1 MAEPSIT
8 EQTAANFVH
17 LHVHT
22 QYSLL
27 DGAIRLGDLFGKAKA
42 YGMPAVALTDHGT
55 MFGALDFY
63 QQATSAG
70 IKPILGCECYVAPRT
85 MADKTPLDKQG
96 TRHLVLL
103 AENQAGYRNLCKLAS
118 MAQMKGYYY
127 KPRIDKAVLAEHAE
141 GLIALSACLKGD
153 IPQHILAGHMDKA
166 EEAAQFY
173 LSLFGE
179 NNFFL
184 ELQHNGIPA
193 QEKVNQGLVELSSRL
208 SIPLVATN
216 DCHYL
221 NRQDAK
227 AHEILLCIQ
236 TQKVITDT
244 DRFVFDSDQLYFK
257 SPEEMTAH
265 LGQYPG
271 AIENTVAIADRCYV
285 EFDFNTY
292 HFPQFDPDS
301 GKTADELFEDMVRE
315 GYAKRMAVIRENTP
329 DLDESVYEERL
340 EYEIKT
346 IKDMGFPGYFLIVAD
361 FIGYAKENGIP
372 VGPGRGSAAGSLV
385 SFAMFITDLDPI
397 EHGLIFERFLN
408 PSRISMPDIDVD
420 FCIHG
425 RERVYNYVVERYGGG
440 DYVAQIITYGKMKAK
455 LVIRDVGRA
464 LGLPLAEVDTI
475 AKLIPDNLKMTIDKA
490 LKEEPKLAEMV
501 ESDSRIA
508 ELIEIS
514 RALEGLSRH
523 ASTHAAGVVIGD
535 KPLVEYLPLYKGKKG
550 EVVTQFD
557 MKKVEDIGL
566 VKFDFLG
573 LRNLTVI
580 DNALK
585 SIAEQGKPVPD
596 LEHLPFD
603 DEKTYALLQ
612 SGDTTGV
619 FQLES
624 GGMKN
629 LLARLR
635 PESFADLTAL
645 VALYRPGPL
654 DSGMVDDFVD
664 RKHGRKEVVYP
675 VESLAPILEETYG
688 VIVYQEQV
696 MQVAGVLAGYTMADA
711 DSLRKAIGKK
721 IEALMA
727 KHREKF
733 ISGSVKNGVDA
744 KIATDLFDLI
754 EKFGGYGFN
763 KSHSAAYALIAYQTA
778 YLKAHYPV
786 EFMAA
791 LLTSEIDTIDGVV
804 KFINECRGHGIEVLP
819 PDINESST
827 FFTAV
832 DERIRFGLAAVK
844 NVGEGAV
851 DSIIDEREENGKF
864 TTIFDFCQRVDLT
877 KVNKRVM
884 ESLIRCGAMDS
895 TGVSRARLMAVLEE
909 ALDYGQRI
917 QREKNSAQMSLF
929 DMGGGQE
936 TAINLPTIP
945 QIEDWDDREKLQI
958 EKETLGF
965 YVSGHPLDR
974 YKETMEKFT
983 NVDAI
988 TIREVS
994 DKSAVRIGGAISSAK
1009 VHRTKKDDLMGFIS
1023 VEDLNGSVEVV
1034 VFPSVYSTCADLL
1047 TTDTAVLVQ
1056 GMAQVEENGV
1066 KILADSVIP
1075 MEAAEETWTVEVRL
1089 MVNPDTT
1096 DREALSRVHQALKRY
1111 PGSCRG
1117 YVHICLKDQ
1126 AEAIVAMAEDLRIR
1140 YCDAMTREVNAILGY
1155 DAVQTRCS
1163 DAASAMRTSDLN
1175 GRRNN
1180 GRAYGRGAA

>member
-1 MAEPSIT
+1 MT
-8 EQTAANFVH
+8 QTSADFVH

-27 DGAIRLGDLFGKAKA
+27 DGAIRLADLFKRAKEF
-42 YGMPAVALTDHGT
+42 GMPAVALTDHGT

-70 IKPILGCECYVAPRT
+70 IKPIIGCECYLAPRT
-85 MADKTPLDKQG
+85 MTDKTPLDKEG
-96 TRHLVLL
+96 MRHLVLL
-103 AENQAGYRNLCKLAS
+103 AENQQGYRNLCRLATQ
-118 MAQMKGYYY
+118 AQVEGYYY
-127 KPRIDKAVLAEHAE
+127 KPRIDKTILAAHAE
-141 GLIALSACLKGD
+141 GVIALSACLKGE
-153 IPQHILAGHMDKA
+153 IPQHILAGRMDEA
-166 EEAAQFY
+166 EAAARFY
-173 LSLFGE
+173 LETFGE

-193 QEKVNQGLVELSSRL
+193 QEKVNQGLHELSRRL

-221 NRQDAK
+221 DRKDAK
-227 AHEILLCIQ
+227 AHEILLCVQ
-236 TQKVITDT
+236 TQKVITDS

-257 SPEEMTAH
+257 SPEDMRAH
-265 LGQYPG
+265 FGDCPD
-271 AIENTVAIADRCYV
+271 AIANTTAIAERCDIA
-285 EFDFNTY
+285 FDFKTY
-292 HFPQFDPDS
+292 HFPQFDPQS
-301 GKTADELFEDMVRE
+301 GKTADELFDEMVRD
-315 GYAKRMAVIRENTP
+315 GYERRMAAVRRKNP
-329 DLDESVYEERL
+329 DVDEAVYRERL

-346 IKDMGFPGYFLIVAD
+346 IKEMGFPGYFLIVAD
-361 FIGYAKENGIP
+361 FIRYAKENGIP

-385 SFAMFITDLDPI
+385 SFALFITDLDPL

-425 RERVYNYVVERYGGG
+425 RERVYNYVVQRYGGG
-440 DYVAQIITYGKMKAK
+440 DYVAQIITFGKMKAK

-490 LKEEPKLAEMV
+490 LKEEPKLAQMV
-501 ESDSRIA
+501 EADPRIA
-508 ELIEIS
+508 ELIDIS
-514 RALEGLSRH
+514 RSLEGLSRH

-585 SIAEQGKPVPD
+585 SIAAQNKPVPD
-596 LEHLPFD
+596 LAELPLA
-603 DEKTYALLQ
+603 DEKTFALLQ

-624 GGMKN
+624 SGMKN
-629 LLARLR
+629 LLVRLH
-635 PESFADLTAL
+635 PESFEDLTAL

-696 MQVAGVLAGYTMADA
+696 MQVAGALAGYSMADA

-727 KHREKF
+727 RHREKF
-733 ISGSVKNGVDA
+733 VEGAVQNGVDR

-763 KSHSAAYALIAYQTA
+763 KSHSAAYALIAYQTG

-804 KFINECRGHGIEVLP
+804 KFINECRSHGIEVLP
-819 PDINESST
+819 PDINESAVV
-827 FFTAV
+827 FTAV
-832 DERIRFGLAAVK
+832 ENRIRFGLAAVK
-844 NVGEGAV
+844 NVGESAV
-851 DSIIDEREENGKF
+851 EVIIAEREANGPF
-864 TTIFDFCQRVDLT
+864 ASIFDFCQRVDLT

-895 TGVSRARLMAVLEE
+895 TGVYRSRLMAVLEE
-909 ALDYGQRI
+909 ALDYGQRV

-929 DMGGGQE
+929 GGGDGE
-936 TAINLPTIP
+936 ELVINLPVIP
-945 QIEDWDDREKLQI
+945 NIDEWEEREKLQQ

-965 YVSGHPLDR
+965 YVTGHPLDR
-974 YKETMEKFT
+974 YKAVIEKFT

-988 TIREVS
+988 SLKEVA
-994 DKSAVRIGGAISSAK
+994 DKEAVRIGGTISSAK
-1009 VHRTKKDDLMGFIS
+1009 VIRTRKEELMGFAT

-1034 VFPSVYSTCADLL
+1034 VFPSVYAGCADLL
-1047 TTDTAVLVQ
+1047 TNDTAVLVQ
-1056 GMAQVEENGV
+1056 GTAQVEESGV
-1066 KILADSVIP
+1066 KILADAIIP
-1075 MEAAEETWTVEVRL
+1075 MEKAEETWTVEVRL
-1089 MVNPDTT
+1089 MIDAAGT
-1096 DREALSRVHQALKRY
+1096 DRDALQRVERTLKRY

-1117 YVHICLKDQ
+1117 FVHICLADQ
-1126 AEAIVAMAEDLRIR
+1126 AEAVVAMADDLRIR
-1140 YCDAMTREVNAILGY
+1140 YCEAMTREVNAILGY
-1155 DAVQTRCS
+1155 NAVKSRCS
-1163 DAASAMRTSDLN
+1163 DAASAMRNSDLN
-1175 GRRNN
+1175 GRRGN
-1180 GRAYGRGAA
+1180 GRQYARNG

>member
-1 MAEPSIT
+1 MSQPATSD
-8 EQTAANFVH
+8 FVH

-27 DGAIRLGDLFGKAKA
+27 DGAIRLGDLFKKVKEF
-42 YGMPAVALTDHGT
+42 GMPAVALTDHGT

-63 QQATSAG
+63 QQATSAE
-70 IKPILGCECYVAPRT
+70 INPIIGCECYVAPRT
-85 MADKTPLDKQG
+85 LADKTPLDKQG

-103 AENQAGYRNLCKLAS
+103 AENQTGYRNLCKLAS
-118 MAQMKGYYY
+118 VAQMEGYYY
-127 KPRIDKAVLAEHAE
+127 KPRIDKTILAEYAE

-153 IPQHILAGHMDKA
+153 IPQHILAGHMDEA
-166 EEAAQFY
+166 EAAALYYQKI
-173 LSLFGE
+173 FGE
-179 NNFFL
+179 GNFFL

-193 QEKVNQGLVELSSRL
+193 QEKVNQGLVELSGRL

-227 AHEILLCIQ
+227 AHEILLCVQ
-236 TQKVITDT
+236 TQKVITDS

-257 SPEEMTAH
+257 SPEEMKSYFSD
-265 LGQYPG
+265 YPG
-271 AIENTVAIADRCYV
+271 AIENTVAIADRCSI

-292 HFPQFDPDS
+292 HFPQFDPQS
-301 GKTADELFEDMVRE
+301 GKTADQLFDEMVRE
-315 GYAKRMAVIRENTP
+315 GYERRMAVIRENTL
-329 DLDESVYEERL
+329 DLDESVYRERL

-361 FIGYAKENGIP
+361 FIGYAKQNGIP

-385 SFAMFITDLDPI
+385 SFALFITDLDPI

-425 RERVYNYVVERYGGG
+425 RERVYNYVVQRYGGG
-440 DYVAQIITYGKMKAK
+440 DYVAQIITFGKMKAK

-475 AKLIPDNLKMTIDKA
+475 AKLIPDSLKMTIDKA

-501 ESDSRIA
+501 DADPRIK
-508 ELIEIS
+508 ELIDIS
-514 RALEGLSRH
+514 RSLEGLSRH

-585 SIAEQGKPVPD
+585 SIDAQGKDVPD
-596 LEHLPFD
+596 LAHLPFD
-603 DEKTYALLQ
+603 DEKTYDLLQ

-624 GGMKN
+624 SGMKN
-629 LLARLR
+629 LLVRLH
-635 PESFADLTAL
+635 PESFGDLTAL

-675 VESLAPILEETYG
+675 VDSLAPILEETYG

-733 ISGSVKNGVDA
+733 VDGAVENGVDR
-744 KIATDLFDLI
+744 KVATELFDLI

-778 YLKAHYPV
+778 YLKAHFPV

-804 KFINECRGHGIEVLP
+804 KFINECRSHGIEVLP
-819 PDINESST
+819 PDINESAT
-827 FFTAV
+827 VFTAV
-832 DERIRFGLAAVK
+832 EGRIRFGLAAVK
-844 NVGEGAV
+844 NVGEAAV
-851 DSIIDEREENGKF
+851 DLIIKEREESGPF
-864 TTIFDFCQRVDLT
+864 TSIFDFCQRVDLT
-877 KVNKRVM
+877 KVNKRVL
-884 ESLIRCGAMDS
+884 ESLIRCGALDS
-895 TGVSRARLMAVLEE
+895 TGVYRSRLMAVLEE

-936 TAINLPTIP
+936 MTLNLPVVPNID
-945 QIEDWDDREKLQI
+945 EWDDHEKLQQ

-965 YVSGHPLDR
+965 YVTGHPLDR
-974 YKETMEKFT
+974 YRPIMEKFT

-988 TIREVS
+988 SIREVA
-994 DKSAVRIGGAISSAK
+994 DKSAVRIGGTISSAK
-1009 VHRTKKDDLMGFIS
+1009 VIRTRKEELMGFAT
-1023 VEDLNGSVEVV
+1023 VEDLNGGVEVV
-1034 VFPSVYSTCADLL
+1034 VFPSLYSSCADLL
-1047 TTDTAVLVQ
+1047 SVDTAVLVQ
-1056 GMAQVEENGV
+1056 GVAQVEENGV
-1066 KILADSVIP
+1066 KILADEIIP

-1089 MVNPDTT
+1089 MVDPESTS
-1096 DREALSRVHQALKRY
+1096 RETLTQVQKALKRY
-1111 PGSCRG
+1111 PGACRG

-1126 AEAIVAMAEDLRIR
+1126 AEAVISMTEDLRIR

-1163 DAASAMRTSDLN
+1163 DAVSAMRSSDANN
-1175 GRRNN
+1175 GRRGN
-1180 GRAYGRGAA
+1180 GRSYARN